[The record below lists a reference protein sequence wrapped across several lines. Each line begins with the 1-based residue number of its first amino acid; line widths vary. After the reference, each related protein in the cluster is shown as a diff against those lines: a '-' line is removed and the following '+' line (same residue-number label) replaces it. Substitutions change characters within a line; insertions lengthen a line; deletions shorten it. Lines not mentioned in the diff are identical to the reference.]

1 MTQLNNNNLL
11 HHVVPEEKP
20 ADKEELNGV
29 WSPWS
34 TLQSPCFKLKTGREV
49 DCGGG
54 VQYRYRSCTNP
65 VPRFGGRKCP
75 GLDYEETPCNTHACA
90 CKEIFYMFMIF
101 IFLIFYYYGDN
112 RFVIL

>member
-1 MTQLNNNNLL
+1 MTRLNNNNLF

-90 CKEIFYMFMIF
+90 CKEIFYIFMIF
-101 IFLIFYYYGDN
+101 ISLIHYYVDN
-112 RFVIL
+112 RYVIY

>member
-1 MTQLNNNNLL
+1 MEKVKLDNCGLTYQLEYLKKNKTEIKDLL
-11 HHVVPEEKP
+11 IPFKVPEAKP
-20 ADKEELNGV
+20 ADKEELNGA

-90 CKEIFYMFMIF
+90 CKSN
-101 IFLIFYYYGDN
+101 L
-112 RFVIL
+112 RL